1 MFRQI
6 RNRRFV
12 LSFALGLILLLILL
26 TVPTYID
33 PVASAPS
40 APPFAA
46 APVSNSYTPPT
57 APPDVL
63 APTLT
68 GNQKVVV
75 LRIIAAD
82 DVGGTP
88 RFTQA
93 QVQNIFDTGL
103 SPLWQNISYSN
114 ITISATVTSLLT
126 MPKNRSS
133 YLGTGGSSLG
143 DLSTALNDAVAAAGN
158 TVNYTGVKAV
168 LALVAIPT
176 TDTTFFFRGVENS
189 IMLPIGP
196 GGKLVSTPAA
206 LFAENPT
213 EGLPFVWGRW
223 AHEIGHAFQAGGGP
237 AHPSNYNNEFE
248 LMDRLYPGQ
257 SGMFEKFTSGGFPG
271 WMPSTQYTSILVG
284 NPTGA
289 CGGTADIRA
298 EEVNPATAVE
308 AQAVKIDITGGL
320 YYLVSVREHI
330 NGDQLYPIPDQ
341 GVLIERVIVGGDPW
355 VTVQGNGARTTLW
368 HAGDTYNAVEGFH
381 VAVAAT
387 GDPQVFRINVT
398 CQGIFQPD
406 AYMTPWLTPPLN
418 TYETSDIWID
428 SSCNGYGTYQYGTYI
443 PFGDSTA
450 VGHGNGDNPCANH
463 PNTVYARIRNI
474 GTQAMSNVVVHFDVT
489 DPLGVGMAGA
499 SGWLNIGNVDKT
511 IFPGLSTIAP
521 GGYTDVSIPWT
532 PSIATP
538 PTGDF
543 DFHSCIRVRIDPI
556 TAPATETNTA
566 NNSAQENIDHF
577 YSPPAPPGPGSPIT
591 RIIHLINDS
600 PIVTKTFTVIWNDDL
615 PPGSTVSVNGNKTDV
630 VLPPSGV
637 QDLPV
642 VITPSGPSSVGQT
655 FHVNVAASSARL
667 LVNSLNPT
675 DTHYD
680 AVLLGG
686 MSFEVRIANPT
697 SIRFRPDRGP
707 NSISV
712 TGRLFFT
719 SPPGVQLNEPVML
732 DLLDRQ
738 GHILMSQLVMTDS
751 AGNFSWLFDNNPNAF
766 FVAGNFMGDLTNG
779 GAYYKSPIFPTY
791 LYLPDIFR

>member
-1 MFRQI
+1 MTHQV
-6 RNRRFV
+6 RNHRFV
-12 LSFALGLILLLILL
+12 LLVTVGLSLLLILF
-26 TVPTYID
+26 TTPAYIAPAASEPIAP
-33 PVASAPS
+33 PVASAPVSGIINGNSPS
-40 APPFAA
+40 AL
-46 APVSNSYTPPT
+46 
-57 APPDVL
+57 PDAL
-63 APTLT
+63 APKIS

-75 LRIIAAD
+75 IRIIAHD

-213 EGLPFVWGRW
+213 EAQPFVWGRW

-257 SGMFEKFTSGGFPG
+257 SGMFEKFTPGGFPG
-271 WMPSTQYTSILVG
+271 WMPSTQYTSMLVG
-284 NPTGA
+284 NPTGG

-298 EEVNPATAVE
+298 EEINPSIAVQ

-320 YYLVSVREHI
+320 YYLVSVREQI
-330 NGDQLYPIPDQ
+330 NSDQYIPDQ

-368 HAGDTYNAVEGFH
+368 HAGDTFNASEGFH
-381 VAVAAT
+381 VAIAAT

-398 CQGIFQPD
+398 CQAIFQPD
-406 AYMTPWLTPPLN
+406 AYVTPWLTPPLD

-428 SSCNGYGTYQYGTYI
+428 SSCNGIGTFQDGTYI

-463 PNTVYARIRNI
+463 SNRVYARIRNI
-474 GTQAMSNVVVHFDVT
+474 GTQAMNNVVVHFDVT
-489 DPLGVGMAGA
+489 DPLGVGVAGA
-499 SGWLNIGNVDKT
+499 SGWLNIGNVTMAD
-511 IFPGLSTIAP
+511 FPGLSTIAP
-521 GGYTDVSIPWT
+521 NGYTDVYITWT

-543 DFHSCIRVRIDPI
+543 DFHSCIRVRVNPI
-556 TAPATETNTA
+556 TAPASELNTV
-566 NNSAQENIDHF
+566 NNTAQENIDHF
-577 YSPPAPPGPGSPIT
+577 YSPPSPGPSGPPVN

-600 PIVTKTFTVIWNDDL
+600 SSITKTFTVIWNDDL
-615 PPGSTVSVNGNKTDV
+615 PPGSTVSVNGNNTDV
-630 VLPPSGV
+630 VLPPGGV

-642 VITPSGPSSVGQT
+642 VITPSGPRNVGDL
-655 FHVNVAASSARL
+655 FHVNVSASSARL
-667 LVNSLNPT
+667 LVNSI
-675 DTHYD
+675 DGSDHYD
-680 AVLLGG
+680 AVQLGG
-686 MSFEVRIANPT
+686 MVFEVRIADPT
-697 SIRFRPDRGP
+697 TLGFRPDRGP
-707 NSISV
+707 NTISI
-712 TGRLFFT
+712 TGRLMFMN
-719 SPPGVQLNEPVML
+719 PPGSGGGEPVML

-738 GHILMSQLVMTDS
+738 GKILLSQLVMTDG
-751 AGNFSWLFDNNPNAF
+751 AGNFSAFFDNNPNAY
-766 FVAGNFMGDLTNG
+766 FVAGNFMGDQMNG
-779 GAYYKSPIFPTY
+779 GAYYKSPIFPTF
-791 LYLPDIFR
+791 LYLPLIEK